1 MLKSL
6 ASLRERQI
14 YAVLIIQKFGLTFLT
29 ENSHVAKVI
38 KSNQLGKQ
46 EHDKKRNDKRI
57 AKELLVIINYT
68 ILYRNLAFKKLAR

>member
-6 ASLRERQI
+6 AKLRERQI

-29 ENSHVAKVI
+29 ENSNVAKVI

-46 EHDKKRNDKRI
+46 DHDKKRNDRRL

-68 ILYRNLAFKKLAR
+68 L